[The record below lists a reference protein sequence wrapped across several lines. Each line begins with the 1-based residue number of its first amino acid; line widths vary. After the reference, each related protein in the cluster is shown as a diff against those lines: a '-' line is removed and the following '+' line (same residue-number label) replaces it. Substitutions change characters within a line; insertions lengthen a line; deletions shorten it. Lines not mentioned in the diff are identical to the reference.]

1 MEIKHIIG
9 LIIALVIVGVLV
21 YRMVPGIKEYFKKLF
36 AKKARVTEEV
46 KTDSE
51 EPK

>member
-9 LIIALVIVGVLV
+9 LIIALVIVGIFV
-21 YRMVPGIKEYFKKLF
+21 YRMLPAIKEYFKKLF
-36 AKKARVTEEV
+36 AKKTKVTEDV
-46 KTDSE
+46 KIDSE

>member
-9 LIIALVIVGVLV
+9 LIIALAIVGVLV
-21 YRMVPGIKEYFKKLF
+21 YRMIPAIKQYRERLLEKKTQ
-36 AKKARVTEEV
+36 VTEEV